1 MLKLLLALAR
11 RIAGLWPRFGRLLHA
26 AASELGSPGPAL
38 PARPARLLA
47 AMAIILPL
55 SLCAGWLLPQI
66 TLVMSPSIEAYAVRR
81 SPGPISRGDYVMYM
95 LLHPIAGPSP
105 VSVTKHA
112 LCMPGDRLTMYETA
126 SREAPDRSDGHYF
139 CNGKLLGVTLPF
151 AHNGLKLE
159 HMKWSGII
167 PLGMIYVG
175 SRHPRGFDSRYIGL
189 IPISRLTRME
199 RIL

>member
-1 MLKLLLALAR
+1 MLKLLLVLAKVV
-11 RIAGLWPRFGRLLHA
+11 AGLGPRFGRLLLA
-26 AASELGSPGPAL
+26 AASELGSPGPTL

-47 AMAIILPL
+47 AMLIILPL
-55 SLCAGWLLPQI
+55 SLCAAWFLPQI
-66 TLVMSPSIEAYAVRR
+66 TLVMSPSIDAYAVRK

-95 LLHPIAGPSP
+95 LQHPIAGQSP
-105 VSVTKHA
+105 ISVTKHA
-112 LCMPGDRLTMYETA
+112 LCMPGDRLTMYETP
-126 SREAPDRSDGHYF
+126 SRQAPGRSDGHYF
-139 CNGKLLGVTLPF
+139 CNQEFLGVTLPF

-167 PLGMIYVG
+167 PSGMIYVG

-189 IPISRLTRME
+189 LPISRLTRME

>member
-11 RIAGLWPRFGRLLHA
+11 GVAGLWPRLGLLLHA
-26 AASELGSPGPAL
+26 AARELGSPGPAL

-55 SLCAGWLLPQI
+55 SLCAAWFLPQI
-66 TLVMSPSIEAYAVRR
+66 TLVMSPSIEAYAVRN

-95 LLHPIAGPSP
+95 LQHPIAGPSP

-112 LCMPGDRLTMYETA
+112 LCMPGDHLTMYETP
-126 SREAPDRSDGHYF
+126 SRQAPGRRDGHYF

-167 PLGMIYVG
+167 PSGMIYVG